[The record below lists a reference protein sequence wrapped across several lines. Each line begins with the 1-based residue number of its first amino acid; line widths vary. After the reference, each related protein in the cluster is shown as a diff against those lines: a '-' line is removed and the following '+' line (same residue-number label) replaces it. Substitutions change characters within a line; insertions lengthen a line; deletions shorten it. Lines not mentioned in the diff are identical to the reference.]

1 VGGCGVA
8 GLEAVAILK
17 KMGCDV
23 YATDVRDI
31 EDQIIS
37 VGGKFVHYD
46 PEGLKRAKDSGGY
59 APTFGQEMQNQQDR
73 MYSTW
78 SKKCNVMVLTA
89 AVPGK
94 KSDTTFA
101 NEQYHRLLYGEHR
114 AFEKPCV

>member
-1 VGGCGVA
+1 MNILPRQARDKHRESTPKKSGVFLQAKAWVGGCGVA

-17 KMGCDV
+17 KMGCEV

-73 MYSTW
+73 
-78 SKKCNVMVLTA
+78 
-89 AVPGK
+89 
-94 KSDTTFA
+94 
-101 NEQYHRLLYGEHR
+101 
-114 AFEKPCV
+114 